1 MSESTTEPTSVL
13 LVGANGRLGGKT
25 AAELSAMPQVQLR
38 LLARPG
44 SLQNPQK
51 RAALAALTARGA
63 SIVEGTSPSRPL
75 STPPRPVSRW

>member
-51 RAALAALTARGA
+51 EAY
-63 SIVEGTSPSRPL
+63 SRPGKL
-75 STPPRPVSRW
+75 VSAHGVSR